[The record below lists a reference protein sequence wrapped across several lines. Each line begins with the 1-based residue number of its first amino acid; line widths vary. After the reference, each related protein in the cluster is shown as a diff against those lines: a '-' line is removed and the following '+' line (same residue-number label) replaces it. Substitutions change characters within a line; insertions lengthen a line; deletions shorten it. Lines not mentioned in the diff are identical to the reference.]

1 MWPSPR
7 PFRVGA
13 LGVAEELPGTPSS
26 RDTTI
31 PTPLQRSGGTAI
43 ELKRDFAAEAISEAE
58 DT

>member
-1 MWPSPR
+1 
-7 PFRVGA
+7 
-13 LGVAEELPGTPSS
+13 VAEELPGTPSS